1 MNGSNT
7 WFYVEGTC
15 DYLGEYSY
23 RMESVTD
30 EIFNLLTEKVTLFAE
45 TAKATLGWLCFFD
58 MNRIKWAA
66 VEDSSVLPKGE

>member
-15 DYLGEYSY
+15 DYLGEYSS

-45 TAKATLGWLCFFD
+45 TAKATLGWLCCLY
-58 MNRIKWAA
+58 
-66 VEDSSVLPKGE
+66 E